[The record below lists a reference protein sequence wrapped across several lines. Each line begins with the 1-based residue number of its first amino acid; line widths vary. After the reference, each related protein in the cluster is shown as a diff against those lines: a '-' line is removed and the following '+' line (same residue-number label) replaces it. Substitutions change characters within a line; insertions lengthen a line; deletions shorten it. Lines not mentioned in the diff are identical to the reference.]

1 MSTLA
6 LIAGL
11 RARQVKLHLEN
22 GRLKVSAPKGALT
35 PELVE
40 QIRSERDAIT
50 ALLMEA
56 RGGNRPPIPRRDV
69 ISPTPASF
77 AQQRLW
83 FIDQLDGATATY
95 NMPAALRLRGTLD
108 IAALRASIQSIVDR
122 HETLRT
128 TFSSA
133 DGEPLQV
140 IVPHLAIDVPLVEC
154 SESDVM
160 DRVMAFSGEPFDL
173 AKGPL
178 LRAQV
183 LCLGPQEHILL
194 TNMHHIISDGWSIGV
209 LVGEFVAQYEAR
221 IRGVQPMLPP
231 LPIQYAD
238 FALWQRKTLQGEVL
252 QRQQDYWRDQLADLP
267 PLLTLP
273 TDRPRPPVQGF
284 AGASHTFVLP
294 ATLCRSLKELSQAH
308 GATLFMA
315 LLAAFKV
322 LLARY
327 SGQSDIAVGTPIA
340 NRTRPEL
347 EGLIGFF
354 VNTLVL
360 RSQVHAGQT
369 FEQLLQDVRTTAL
382 AAYEHQDLPFE
393 QLVEFVNPQRSMSH
407 SPLFQVMFS
416 LQNTPNPGGELP
428 GLTLTPLEGEATVA
442 KFDLQ
447 LDMEERDGRLEGRLY
462 YRTDLFDIA
471 TIESMANHYSELL
484 RAIAASPGVPVSA
497 LSMISAGERAELLRS
512 LDEEAPAFAA
522 DRCLHEIFSQRAAE
536 RPDAVAVRCEGRS
549 LSYAELEQQANRLAR
564 HLRAQ
569 GVGPDAIV
577 GLCLERSEAMIVG
590 LLAVL
595 KAGGAYLP
603 IDPACP
609 RDRFEYILSDAA
621 PAIVL
626 TQQSVRER
634 IPSGAFELLTLDQDN
649 PPWAALPA
657 DAPQASAAP
666 NQLAYV
672 IYTSGSTGRPK
683 GVMVEHRQVARLF
696 TATDA
701 WFGFNAD
708 DVWTLF
714 HSYAFDFSVWELWGA
729 LLYGGCLVVVPYWV
743 SRSPEDFHALLCDE
757 KVTVLNQTPSA
768 FRALMKADASSS
780 RANTLRCIV
789 FGGEALD
796 LASLRPWFERHG
808 ARSPRLI
815 NMYGITETTVHV
827 TYRPI
832 THADVQANRGSVIGE
847 PIPDLRIHLLD
858 SHGQLA
864 PVGVPGEMYVG
875 GAGVARGYLNQ
886 PELTAQRFVDEGG
899 TLLGTN
905 ARLRLYRTGDL
916 ARRLPDGDLE
926 YLGRIDA
933 QVKIR
938 GFRIELG
945 EIESALTD
953 LPGVKESVVITVED
967 ADGDKRLAAYVV
979 GQGIDLDQVRR
990 QLGERLPE
998 YMVPSYFMQLDAMPL
1013 TINGKLDRRALPEVD
1028 MAGQSRVPYAPP
1040 ETDIQLRLVDI
1051 WSEVLKREVPI
1062 GIHDGFFEI
1071 GGHSLLATQLVTRVR
1086 QQWGIDLPLR
1096 RMFETPT
1103 IHEMASYIEMT
1114 LGLLADSQLD
1124 PADQEDHEEIEV

>member
-6 LIAGL
+6 LIADL

-22 GRLKVSAPKGALT
+22 GKLKVGAPKGALT

-40 QIRSERDAIT
+40 KIRAERDAIT

-95 NMPAALRLRGTLD
+95 NMPAALRLNGTLD
-108 IAALRASIQSIVDR
+108 LAALRASIQAIVDR

-128 TFSSA
+128 TFGSN

-140 IVPHLAIDVPLVEC
+140 IAPRLAIEIPLAEC
-154 SESDVM
+154 GESQVM
-160 DRVMAFSGEPFDL
+160 DRIMAFAGEPFDL
-173 AKGPL
+173 ARGPL

-183 LCLGPQEHILL
+183 LRLGPQDHILL
-194 TNMHHIISDGWSIGV
+194 TNMHHIISDGWSVGV

-221 IRGVQPMLPP
+221 VRGVEPVLPP

-238 FALWQRKTLQGEVL
+238 FALWQRKTLQGDVL
-252 QRQQDYWRDQLADLP
+252 QRQQEYWRDQLADLP

-284 AGASHTFVLP
+284 AGANHAFVLP
-294 ATLCRSLKELSQAH
+294 APLCRALKELSQAR
-308 GATLFMA
+308 GATLFMV

-360 RSQVHAGQT
+360 RSQVQASQT

-393 QLVEFVNPQRSMSH
+393 QLMEFVNPQRSMSH

-416 LQNTPNPGGELP
+416 LQNAPNPGGELP
-428 GLTLTPLEGEATVA
+428 GLSLTPLESETAVA

-447 LDMEERDGRLEGRLY
+447 LDMEERDGRLQGRLY
-462 YRTDLFDIA
+462 YRTDLFDVA
-471 TIESMANHYSELL
+471 TIERMAGHYGELL
-484 RAIAASPGVPVSA
+484 HAVAASPMVPLTA
-497 LSMISAGERAELLRS
+497 LSMVSAGERVELLRS
-512 LDEEAPAFAA
+512 LDEELPVFAT
-522 DRCLHEIFSQRAAE
+522 DRCLHETFGQRAAE
-536 RPDAVAVRCEGRS
+536 CPDAVAVRFEGQS
-549 LSYAELEQQANRLAR
+549 LSYGELDQRANRMACY
-564 HLRAQ
+564 LRDR
-569 GVGPDAIV
+569 GVGPDVIV

-609 RDRFEYILSDAA
+609 RDRFEYILGDAA
-621 PAIVL
+621 PAVVL
-626 TQQSVRER
+626 TQQSVRDR
-634 IPSGAFELLTLDQDN
+634 IPAGAFELLTLDQDN

-657 DAPQASAAP
+657 GAPQVPSHP
-666 NQLAYV
+666 DQLAYV

-683 GVMVEHRQVARLF
+683 GVLVEHRQVARLF
-696 TATDA
+696 GATDA
-701 WFGFNAD
+701 WFDFNAD

-729 LLYGGCLVVVPYWV
+729 LLYGGCLVVVPYWI

-768 FRALMKADASSS
+768 FRALMRADASSP
-780 RANTLRCIV
+780 RRNALRCVV

-796 LASLRPWFERHG
+796 LSSLRPWFERYG
-808 ARSPRLI
+808 DRGPRLV

-832 THADVQANRGSVIGE
+832 TRADVQANRGSVIGE
-847 PIPDLRIHLLD
+847 PMPDLRIHLLD
-858 SHGQLA
+858 SHGQVA

-886 PELTAQRFVDEGG
+886 PELTAQRFVEQGG
-899 TLLGTN
+899 SLPGTST
-905 ARLRLYRTGDL
+905 RLRLYRTGDL
-916 ARRLPDGDLE
+916 ARRLADGDLE

-953 LPGVKESVVITVED
+953 LPEVREAVVITVED

-998 YMVPSYFMQLDAMPL
+998 YMVPSYFMQIDAMPL
-1013 TINGKLDRRALPEVD
+1013 TINGKLDRRALPAVD
-1028 MAGQSRVPYAPP
+1028 LAGQSRVPYAPP
-1040 ETDIQLRLVDI
+1040 ENDIQVRLVEI
-1051 WSEVLKREVPI
+1051 WGEVLKREGPI
-1062 GIHDGFFEI
+1062 GIHDGFFDI

-1096 RMFETPT
+1096 RLFETPT
-1103 IHEMASYIEMT
+1103 IHDMATYISMT
-1114 LGLLADSQLD
+1114 LGLLADSQMD
-1124 PADQEDHEEIEV
+1124 SAGQEDHEEIEV